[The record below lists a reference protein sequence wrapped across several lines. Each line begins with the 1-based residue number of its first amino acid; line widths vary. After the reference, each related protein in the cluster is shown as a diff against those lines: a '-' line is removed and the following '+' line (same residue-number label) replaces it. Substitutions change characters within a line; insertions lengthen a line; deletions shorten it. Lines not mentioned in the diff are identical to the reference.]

1 MKLILEK
8 ITTDKKDQKSIIF
21 ADAHVHIY
29 ECFEINNFLRSAF
42 KNFDKVANQITLK
55 NYNYSAILFL
65 AETSQNNYFDFFN
78 NLANKNIQPF
88 PDLEITKTH
97 EICSLTINASGNQK
111 LYLIAGQQI
120 VTDENLEVLG
130 LATIRKIQDGKPIH
144 NVIDQIIHTG
154 GIPVIP
160 WGVGKWIGYRGA
172 VLKKLLTTHN
182 FPYLFLGDN
191 SGRPM
196 FWSKPPLFQLA
207 QKKGIKT
214 LPGSDALPFNSESSR
229 AGSFGFSVYG
239 TVDAKA
245 PIQSLKQILLQSEVE
260 IKPYGLPETPFRF
273 IKNQI
278 AMQIVK
284 HQKNHR

>member
-1 MKLILEK
+1 MENISQNKNNK
-8 ITTDKKDQKSIIF
+8 KSIILV
-21 ADAHVHIY
+21 DAHVHVY
-29 ECFEINNFLRSAF
+29 NCFEISIFFKSALNNFEQ
-42 KNFDKVANQITLK
+42 VANQITR
-55 NYNYSAILFL
+55 NIYDYSAILFL

-78 NLANKNIQPF
+78 DLANKNIRPF
-88 PDLEITKTH
+88 PELEITKTN
-97 EICSLTINASGNQK
+97 EICSLNINASGNQK

-130 LATIRKIQDGKPIH
+130 LATIRKIQDGQPIQ
-144 NVIDQIIHTG
+144 NVIDQIINTG

-284 HQKNHR
+284 HQKNNR